1 MKAHV
6 GFAVIFGA
14 MLGASN
20 IVQAQSSA
28 PAVGNGVSPA
38 SRTTLNAELSAT
50 VDSKKAKAG
59 DAVTAQ
65 ITEAVKED
73 GKTVIPKGSKL
84 LGRVTQAS
92 ARSKGDSGSSLA
104 IQFDKAVL
112 KNGQEIPLSV
122 WIRAIAAEPRGVYE
136 PGPEQNTM
144 AGTPGAG
151 QSPMGSGHN
160 TMGGP
165 PAPTA
170 PPVGASTESANAA
183 GGSPNAAE
191 RTAGAAGGLNA
202 AGQLTANSRGVFGL
216 EGVHLAT
223 DVPGATQGTLITS
236 SGKNVRLD
244 SGTRLL
250 LVVLADSATTPSK

>member
-1 MKAHV
+1 MKIHMAFV
-6 GFAVIFGA
+6 VVFGA
-14 MLGASN
+14 MLGASSV
-20 IVQAQSSA
+20 VQAQSSA
-28 PAVGNGVSPA
+28 PTVGNGVSPA
-38 SRTTLNAELSAT
+38 SRTILNAELSTT
-50 VDSKKAKAG
+50 VDSRKAKAG
-59 DAVTAQ
+59 DGVTAQ

-73 GKTVIPKGSKL
+73 GKIVIPKGSKL
-84 LGRVTQAS
+84 LGHVTQAS
-92 ARSKGDSGSSLA
+92 ARSKGDPGSSLA

-112 KNGQEIPLSV
+112 KNGEEIPLSV

-170 PPVGASTESANAA
+170 PPVGASTESANGA
-183 GGSPNAAE
+183 GSPNAAE

-202 AGQLTANSRGVFGL
+202 AGQLAPNSRGVFGL
-216 EGVHLAT
+216 EGVHLAA
-223 DVPGATQGTLITS
+223 DAPGATQGTLITS

-250 LVVLADSATTPSK
+250 LVVLADAATTPSK